1 MHEAPRIATLVSGI
15 VPAAARITAAQ
26 PASSQSSL
34 SLSLTLI

>member
-15 VPAAARITAAQ
+15 VLAIAARITTAQ

-34 SLSLTLI
+34 SLTLT